1 MQRKIILLFLFI
13 VCTLIYK
20 SEAQS
25 KLPAETVALSLQDA
39 ERLFL
44 EKNFEL
50 LAARYQISEADAAVI
65 QAKLWANPTFNI
77 EQGAYSPVTK
87 KWFDFSENG
96 ETALSLQQLFVLA
109 GKRSKRINSEKINSQ
124 IAKYQF
130 YDLMRVLRHELRV
143 SFYGLYFLQQSI
155 SVYDREL
162 EALKTLVDAYISEY
176 QKGNVSFNELARLQ
190 SLQFNLENEKIEL
203 LKNVT
208 ENQSNLVLLMGDTT
222 ARQIKPVVDIS
233 KFDHMDPSSLTYN
246 QLLDSGLTN
255 RYDIKIS
262 AAQIQSE
269 QTNLSLQKAMRIP
282 DMTLG
287 ANYDKQG
294 NYILNYNSLSL
305 SFDLPVLNQ
314 NQGNIKIAENKIEE
328 SKVRKNE
335 CELEVRNE
343 IKKAFEQLTETDRL
357 YKASLQKFDS
367 NYDKLIDG
375 ITVAYQNHTISLLE
389 FIDYYETYKNS
400 KNGFYNLQNNRLDA
414 IEDLNMASGT
424 IIIK

>member
-1 MQRKIILLFLFI
+1 
-13 VCTLIYK
+13 
-20 SEAQS
+20 
-25 KLPAETVALSLQDA
+25 
-39 ERLFL
+39 
-44 EKNFEL
+44 
-50 LAARYQISEADAAVI
+50 
-65 QAKLWANPTFNI
+65 
-77 EQGAYSPVTK
+77 
-87 KWFDFSENG
+87 
-96 ETALSLQQLFVLA
+96 
-109 GKRSKRINSEKINSQ
+109 
-124 IAKYQF
+124 
-130 YDLMRVLRHELRV
+130 
-143 SFYGLYFLQQSI
+143 
-155 SVYDREL
+155 
-162 EALKTLVDAYISEY
+162 
-176 QKGNVSFNELARLQ
+176 
-190 SLQFNLENEKIEL
+190 
-203 LKNVT
+203 
-208 ENQSNLVLLMGDTT
+208 
-222 ARQIKPVVDIS
+222 
-233 KFDHMDPSSLTYN
+233 MDPSSLTYN

-294 NYILNYNSLSL
+294 NYIQNYNSLSL